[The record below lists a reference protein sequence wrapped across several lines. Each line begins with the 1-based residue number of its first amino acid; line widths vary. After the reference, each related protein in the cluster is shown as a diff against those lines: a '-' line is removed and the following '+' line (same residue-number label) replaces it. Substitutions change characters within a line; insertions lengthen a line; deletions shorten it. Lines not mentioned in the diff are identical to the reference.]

1 MSSYRATA
9 ALAVLSDSVLELI
22 ERDAEPLAIQRKAG
36 NVLDPRLYIPAK
48 HGLWGM
54 LHLDDTPP
62 DVWLVNRRVVRDIWT
77 DSGVLIPAERPL
89 ARVIKSIATVPAEEY
104 VARQRR
110 HVGLEE
116 PSHTLRFDNMVRDR
130 GNLPAEW
137 QVALY
142 AVMHILMPV
151 AT

>member
-1 MSSYRATA
+1 MSNYRATA

-22 ERDAEPLAIQRKAG
+22 ERDAEPLAILRTFNTACEG
-36 NVLDPRLYIPAK
+36 RLYIPAR
-48 HGLWGM
+48 HGLWAV
-54 LHLDDTPP
+54 LDLYVAMP
-62 DVWLVNRRVVRDIWT
+62 DVWLVRRQFVRDLWT
-77 DSGVLIPAERPL
+77 DGAFLMPAERPL

-116 PSHTLRFDNMVRDR
+116 PSHTVRFDSMVRER

-137 QVALY
+137 QEALY
-142 AVMHILMPV
+142 AVLHILMPV
-151 AT
+151 AA